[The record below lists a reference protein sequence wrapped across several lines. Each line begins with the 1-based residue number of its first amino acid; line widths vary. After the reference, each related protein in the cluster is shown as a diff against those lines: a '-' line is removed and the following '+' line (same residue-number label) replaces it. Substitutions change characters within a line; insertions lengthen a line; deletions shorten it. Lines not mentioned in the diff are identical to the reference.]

1 MKKLLIVLFLV
12 FIAVSC
18 SASVAK
24 LTADTV
30 AIEPDSAI
38 AQIFTASNVAA
49 ALPWIITGLS
59 FVYAFWRHKKDG
71 KTTMEALTLAVNT
84 LKVEDKM
91 VEGGFKPELI
101 RKVDAAAEALQVSK
115 EAKAKVEAVLKEG
128 REVNDIKI
136 ASINGKKI
144 YLGDLTGVGSVLA
157 ATLGRIRSI
166 KF

>member
-30 AIEPDSAI
+30 ALEPATGLSGLLTVD
-38 AQIFTASNVAA
+38 NVAA
-49 ALPWIITGLS
+49 ALPWLMTALS
-59 FVYAFWRHKKDG
+59 FIYSVWKSKKDG